1 MTNYWKRLKSY
12 PYLYHL
18 VLIAGVVAGLLL
30 AAHFAMQLGTRH
42 GQHRTVPDFT
52 GLALDDAG
60 RLAQRN
66 SLELRVNDSLF
77 VPAYDGG
84 VVLDQLPHEGTQ
96 VKGGRTVYVTINSFS
111 QKKVEVPY
119 VAGRSLRQAK
129 NMLEIAGLEIDRLVY
144 QPDMATNYVLEQRVD
159 GRPIEAGTKRQIEM
173 GSGVTLYV
181 GVAEGDSVVVVP
193 KVIGV
198 SLREAD
204 VPVFGIRNV
213 RKADIARFQAHGCTC
228 KLIAAAEQKSGSIRA
243 YVEPTLLG
251 HDALEAAVPA
261 NFNLISMDGDR
272 MGVQSFFGQG
282 AGRYP
287 TAYNVVQDLVDIRRG
302 VHAFYTDSFVP
313 AVPDNSGVQHRYYVR
328 TRAALPELAALAE
341 GDWDGAVITQP
352 VPVSRMHALMAQ
364 ALVQDSESF
373 FAALQ

>member
-1 MTNYWKRLKSY
+1 MTADEMRTIVRHAGLRAVERDTAVTTNSDTAMTNYWKRLKSY

-198 SLREAD
+198 SLREAKSRLWEQG
-204 VPVFGIRNV
+204 FNV
-213 RKADIARFQAHGCTC
+213 GAGRLRRGDRPAEPEGCTC
-228 KLIAAAEQKSGSIRA
+228 LRPAARAGICDGSGFRSGAAA
-243 YVEPTLLG
+243 
-251 HDALEAAVPA
+251 
-261 NFNLISMDGDR
+261 
-272 MGVQSFFGQG
+272 
-282 AGRYP
+282 
-287 TAYNVVQDLVDIRRG
+287 
-302 VHAFYTDSFVP
+302 
-313 AVPDNSGVQHRYYVR
+313 
-328 TRAALPELAALAE
+328 
-341 GDWDGAVITQP
+341 
-352 VPVSRMHALMAQ
+352 
-364 ALVQDSESF
+364 
-373 FAALQ
+373 

>member
-198 SLREAD
+198 SLREAKSRLWEQG
-204 VPVFGIRNV
+204 FNV
-213 RKADIARFQAHGCTC
+213 
-228 KLIAAAEQKSGSIRA
+228 
-243 YVEPTLLG
+243 
-251 HDALEAAVPA
+251 
-261 NFNLISMDGDR
+261 
-272 MGVQSFFGQG
+272 
-282 AGRYP
+282 
-287 TAYNVVQDLVDIRRG
+287 
-302 VHAFYTDSFVP
+302 
-313 AVPDNSGVQHRYYVR
+313 
-328 TRAALPELAALAE
+328 
-341 GDWDGAVITQP
+341 GAVVFDEGIDLLNQKDARVYGQQP
-352 VPVSRMHALMAQ
+352 VQGYATVVGESAASDKQAQ
-364 ALVQDSESF
+364 ALSEERERRRAELADSLAEAEVRRHAEELQRGAGTANAEEDNF
-373 FAALQ
+373 F

>member
-66 SLELRVNDSLF
+66 SLELRVNDS
-77 VPAYDGG
+77 
-84 VVLDQLPHEGTQ
+84 
-96 VKGGRTVYVTINSFS
+96 

-119 VAGRSLRQAK
+119 VAGRSLRQAR

-198 SLREAD
+198 SLREAKSRLWEQG
-204 VPVFGIRNV
+204 FNV
-213 RKADIARFQAHGCTC
+213 
-228 KLIAAAEQKSGSIRA
+228 
-243 YVEPTLLG
+243 
-251 HDALEAAVPA
+251 
-261 NFNLISMDGDR
+261 
-272 MGVQSFFGQG
+272 
-282 AGRYP
+282 
-287 TAYNVVQDLVDIRRG
+287 
-302 VHAFYTDSFVP
+302 
-313 AVPDNSGVQHRYYVR
+313 
-328 TRAALPELAALAE
+328 
-341 GDWDGAVITQP
+341 GAVVFDEGIDLLNQKDARVYGQQP
-352 VPVSRMHALMAQ
+352 VQGYATVVGSEVGLRLTLDAEKVARESAASDKQAQ
-364 ALVQDSESF
+364 ALSEERERRRAELADSLAEAEVRRHAEELQRGAGTANAEEDNF
-373 FAALQ
+373 F

>member
-228 KLIAAAEQKSGSIRA
+228 KLIATAEQAGGSIRA

-251 HDALEAAVPA
+251 RDALEAAVPA

>member
-198 SLREAD
+198 SLREAKSRLWEQG
-204 VPVFGIRNV
+204 FNV
-213 RKADIARFQAHGCTC
+213 
-228 KLIAAAEQKSGSIRA
+228 
-243 YVEPTLLG
+243 
-251 HDALEAAVPA
+251 
-261 NFNLISMDGDR
+261 
-272 MGVQSFFGQG
+272 
-282 AGRYP
+282 
-287 TAYNVVQDLVDIRRG
+287 
-302 VHAFYTDSFVP
+302 
-313 AVPDNSGVQHRYYVR
+313 
-328 TRAALPELAALAE
+328 
-341 GDWDGAVITQP
+341 GAVVFDRGSTC
-352 VPVSRMHALMAQ
+352 
-364 ALVQDSESF
+364 
-373 FAALQ
+373 

>member
-1 MTNYWKRLKSY
+1 M
-12 PYLYHL
+12 
-18 VLIAGVVAGLLL
+18 
-30 AAHFAMQLGTRH
+30 
-42 GQHRTVPDFT
+42 PDFT

-193 KVIGV
+193 EMVFYCLLVDILQEFGRPFNLVIGV
-198 SLREAD
+198 SLREAKSRLWEQG
-204 VPVFGIRNV
+204 FNV
-213 RKADIARFQAHGCTC
+213 
-228 KLIAAAEQKSGSIRA
+228 
-243 YVEPTLLG
+243 
-251 HDALEAAVPA
+251 
-261 NFNLISMDGDR
+261 
-272 MGVQSFFGQG
+272 
-282 AGRYP
+282 
-287 TAYNVVQDLVDIRRG
+287 
-302 VHAFYTDSFVP
+302 
-313 AVPDNSGVQHRYYVR
+313 
-328 TRAALPELAALAE
+328 
-341 GDWDGAVITQP
+341 GAVVFDEGIDLLNQKDARVYGQQP
-352 VPVSRMHALMAQ
+352 VQGYATVVGSEVGLRLTLDAEKVARESAASDKQAQ
-364 ALVQDSESF
+364 ALSEERERRRAELADSLAEAEVRRHAEELQRGAGTANAEEDNF
-373 FAALQ
+373 F